1 MVVEIIRN
9 IAEYAV
15 YSEKFN
21 KNFLDNL
28 IEQNV
33 FKAFAS
39 ILNMNNRLI
48 NIQLIQTT
56 SILLQNIKAEE
67 KKCKSYL
74 ILHLASSLTP
84 LLSILYQTTSSPTPS
99 STSSSPSSST
109 STMRS
114 LWTHSSRF

>member
-28 IEQNV
+28 IERNV
-33 FKAFAS
+33 FRDFTS
-39 ILNMNNRLI
+39 ILAQNNRLI

-67 KKCKSYL
+67 KKCKYHTKL
-74 ILHLASSLTP
+74 NL
-84 LLSILYQTTSSPTPS
+84 
-99 STSSSPSSST
+99 
-109 STMRS
+109 
-114 LWTHSSRF
+114 F

>member
-9 IAEYAV
+9 IAEYAI

-21 KNFLDNL
+21 KNFMDNL

-33 FKAFAS
+33 FKNFAS
-39 ILNMNNRLI
+39 ILNLNNRLV

-67 KKCKSYL
+67 KKCKCKRQAAMHGRYKVRLVMVEIDSAEL
-74 ILHLASSLTP
+74 
-84 LLSILYQTTSSPTPS
+84 Q
-99 STSSSPSSST
+99 
-109 STMRS
+109 
-114 LWTHSSRF
+114 

>member
-39 ILNMNNRLI
+39 ILSVNNRLI

-56 SILLQNIKAEE
+56 SILLQNIKAVE
-67 KKCKSYL
+67 KKCKWLARPSVRANPTACAFTR
-74 ILHLASSLTP
+74 LHFVAP
-84 LLSILYQTTSSPTPS
+84 VPK
-99 STSSSPSSST
+99 
-109 STMRS
+109 
-114 LWTHSSRF
+114 HVDFV

>member
-67 KKCKSYL
+67 KKCKYYL
-74 ILHLASSLTP
+74 SLHLAYSLTP
-84 LLSILYQTTSSPTPS
+84 FAFHFTRLHPLSPFPQQAHLLQVQLL
-99 STSSSPSSST
+99 
-109 STMRS
+109 R
-114 LWTHSSRF
+114 